1 MMLLLA
7 VFCAGADARP
17 AGTATGRPGAAAV
30 VETRS
35 KPAQAE
41 SRASA
46 APGASAQPR
55 ALTGPPLLPIS
66 GFAEARITPNLCLY
80 RYPVGTTVPACQE
93 HIDQG
98 LGYFY
103 SYVWIEAVRSFET
116 ATRLDPDCAMAWWCL
131 GRGLEKHGPLASH
144 ATKAF
149 KQAGALRARADA
161 REQGLIR
168 AALLE
173 RGLEPGAG
181 DAEARKKAAIRAVDE
196 LIAQFP
202 DDEEALYF
210 RAQLGGGA
218 GGFGGAIGG
227 VPFYHALLR
236 VNPLHPGA
244 NHELVHFYET
254 FRRPALGWDHAARYI
269 QSSPGLP
276 HAFHMQAHLATRLGR
291 WDRTTDLSWQ
301 AIVLEQ
307 AYHKAMNLKPGEDHQ
322 YAHHMEILMVS
333 LIHQGRFAEAR
344 EKLADQRRDGLKPY
358 AVWLR
363 LATATGDTALATEAI
378 EKLQKNDRPQ
388 AAFAA
393 GIWCWRQGDIDGMR
407 AHAEVLRQARQS
419 GKGDKANELRM
430 LELLGLLACE
440 EGDGKT
446 GLALLKR
453 CVDRTKDDHQAHAWG
468 NGAHHMESW
477 GLGALRV
484 GDRVVAREAFLE
496 ALAHDP
502 ASAIAALGLQA
513 LSEMESQSAQAER
526 YRILAAKAWNK
537 ADGADFKR
545 LEAWVRSKAAGKPG
559 ALASAGN

>member
-1 MMLLLA
+1 MIGLAAALLCL
-7 VFCAGADARP
+7 GADAP
-17 AGTATGRPGAAAV
+17 ATAAVRSGAAAA
-30 VETRS
+30 EGRGGAS
-35 KPAQAE
+35 RAE
-41 SRASA
+41 SRPAA
-46 APGASAQPR
+46 APGASARPR

-66 GFAEARITPNLCLY
+66 GLAEARITPNLCLY
-80 RYPVGTTVPACQE
+80 RYPVVTAAPACQE

-131 GRGLEKHGPLASH
+131 GRALEKHGPLAGQAS
-144 ATKAF
+144 KVF
-149 KQAGALRARADA
+149 KQAGALRPGADA
-161 REQGLIR
+161 REQGLIK

-196 LIAQFP
+196 VIAQFP
-202 DDEEALYF
+202 DDEEALYY

-218 GGFGGAIGG
+218 GGFGGAVGG
-227 VPFYHALLR
+227 VPFYHSLLR

-244 NHELVHFYET
+244 NHELVHFYES
-254 FRRPALGWDHAARYI
+254 FRRPALGWDHAERYI
-269 QSSPGLP
+269 KSSPGLP

-291 WDRTTDLSWQ
+291 WDRTTDLSWR
-301 AIVLEQ
+301 AIELQ
-307 AYHKAMNLKPGEDHQ
+307 HAYHKAMNLKPADDHQ

-344 EKLADQRRDGLKPY
+344 QRLAEERRDGLRHY
-358 AVWLR
+358 SSWAR
-363 LATATGDTALATEAI
+363 LATATGDAALAMEAI
-378 EKLQKNDRPQ
+378 GKLQKTDRPQ

-393 GIWCWRQGDIDGMR
+393 GMWCWREGDTAGMR
-407 AHAEVLRQARQS
+407 AQADVLRQARQA
-419 GKGDKANELRM
+419 GKNDKANELRM
-430 LELLGLLACE
+430 FELMGLLACE
-440 EGDGKT
+440 EGDART
-446 GLALLKR
+446 GLDLLKR

-484 GDRVVAREAFLE
+484 GDRAVAREAFLE

-502 ASAIAALGLQA
+502 ASATAALGLQA
-513 LSEMESQSAQAER
+513 LCEMENQASQAAR
-526 YRILAAKAWNK
+526 YMALAAKAWGK
-537 ADGADFKR
+537 ADGADFRR
-545 LEAWVRSKAAGKPG
+545 LEAWVRGKAAGRAG
-559 ALASAGN
+559 ALASVR